1 MQRTRKAVPV
11 VLIAMLLLVS
21 LSLAVGCG
29 GGETATE
36 ETQPPDTGVVVVE
49 ATTTTIPGPPKAF
62 KHLIGTS
69 LAVTDETPE
78 KVRASIERHTP
89 MVIAFYVTGGTDDSV
104 VLKHLNDLSVRFADI
119 DFHEF
124 DYKLPDDYGDLS
136 ALLEIDYPPQ
146 VTFVDDRG
154 VIQAVTSGYADEG
167 TLNQNLTNI
176 R

>member
-1 MQRTRKAVPV
+1 MRKAVPV
-11 VLIAMLLLVS
+11 VLVAMLLLVS

-29 GGETATE
+29 GDETATE
-36 ETQPPDTGVVVVE
+36 GTQPPDAGVVVE
-49 ATTTTIPGPPKAF
+49 PTTTTIAGAPKAF
-62 KHLIGTS
+62 KHLIGTT
-69 LAVTDETPE
+69 LAVTDESPE
-78 KVRASIERHTP
+78 KVRASIERRTP
-89 MVIAFYVTGGTDDSV
+89 MVIAFYVTGGTDDAV
-104 VLKHLNDLSVRFADI
+104 VLKHLDDLAVRFAEI
-119 DFHEF
+119 DFYKF
-124 DYKLPDDYGDLS
+124 DYKLPGEYGDLS

>member
-1 MQRTRKAVPV
+1 MQRMRKAVPV

-29 GGETATE
+29 GGDTTTE
-36 ETQPPDTGVVVVE
+36 ETQPPDAGVVVEV
-49 ATTTTIPGPPKAF
+49 TTTVAPGPSKAF
-62 KHLIGTS
+62 KHLIGTT
-69 LAVTDETPE
+69 LAVTDDTPE
-78 KVRASIERHTP
+78 KVRASVERHTP

-104 VLKHLNDLSVRFADI
+104 VLQHLNDLSVRFADI
-119 DFHEF
+119 DFYEF